1 LSLSYVEQL
10 SELPALLLLLA
21 LELHLLLDLKVLKH
35 LKHLGMLL
43 LHALKILEE
52 GVPVFSE
59 MVFFLLDFFE
69 LLPGPFSFG
78 R

>member
-1 LSLSYVEQL
+1 
-10 SELPALLLLLA
+10 LLA
-21 LELHLLLDLKVLKH
+21 LELHLLLDLKALKH
-35 LKHLGMLL
+35 IEHLSMLL

-69 LLPGPFSFG
+69 LLPGPFFLEDDFNISEARPLSTIEFL
-78 R
+78 